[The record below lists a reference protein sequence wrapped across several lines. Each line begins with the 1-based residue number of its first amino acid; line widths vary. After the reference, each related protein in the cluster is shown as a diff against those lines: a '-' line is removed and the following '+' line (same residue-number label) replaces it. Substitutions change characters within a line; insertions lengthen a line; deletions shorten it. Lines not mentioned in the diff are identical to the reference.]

1 MSKIVRLTGV
11 LVCLVITGGP
21 LSAQTLSEAVE
32 MTLRT
37 NPDIQASKYNLA
49 AAEELYNQARGRYYP
64 SIDLVLA
71 GGRENSNNT
80 TTRALGYDDLW
91 LTREDRSIRLT
102 QMLYDGS
109 ATKNLVAQQS
119 ALVDSALS
127 RLASSH
133 ENISLR
139 AIQAYL
145 EVLRRSEV
153 VELTRQ
159 NLKDHETT
167 LSKIQERADSGIS
180 TKVDV
185 VQTIGRRAQAKSNLM
200 LAEREA
206 KNGDAQFFTIVG
218 EQPQSLVKPEMS
230 VVIPSTLEAALE
242 IAYSN
247 NPAIKAANAD
257 LEAAIAARQQSRGAF
272 YPRFDLEVGAS
283 RNDDIDGTPGAND
296 DESAVVRMSYNLYR
310 GGADRARMNEAEARE
325 FAARETLRSVKL
337 AVEEDVRVV
346 WNELEDIVVRLE
358 YLKSHVNSTDEVLVV
373 YREQLSLGKRT
384 LLDLLDIQNEQLRA
398 RVTFLS
404 GQYTEM
410 LARYRVM
417 ASIGGLLDSLG
428 IAPDLTSSQ

>member
-1 MSKIVRLTGV
+1 MNKRVLLVGV
-11 LVCLVITGGP
+11 LAGFILAAGS
-21 LSAQTLSEAVE
+21 LSAQTLSEAVK

-64 SIDLVLA
+64 SVDVVLA
-71 GGRENSNNT
+71 GGRENSNNS
-80 TTRALGYDDLW
+80 TTRALGNDDLW

-102 QMLYDGS
+102 QLLYDGS

-139 AIQAYL
+139 AIQVYL
-145 EVLRRSEV
+145 EVLRRNEV

-167 LSKIQERADSGIS
+167 LGKIQERADSGVS

-185 VQTIGRRAQAKSNLM
+185 VQTVGRRAQAKSNLM

-206 KNGDAQFFTIVG
+206 KNGRAQFFTVVG
-218 EQPQSLVKPEMS
+218 EQPQSLVKPEMN
-230 VVIPSTLEAALE
+230 VALPATLEAALE
-242 IAYSN
+242 MAYSK
-247 NPAIKAANAD
+247 NPAIKAATAD
-257 LEAAIAARQQSRGAF
+257 LDAAIAAKLQSRGVF
-272 YPRFDLEVGAS
+272 YPRFDLELGAT
-283 RNDDIDGTPGAND
+283 RNDDIDGVPGAND

-337 AVEEDVRVV
+337 AVEEDVRVI

-358 YLKSHVNSTDEVLVV
+358 YLKAHVDSTDEVLVV
-373 YREQLSLGKRT
+373 YNEQLRLSKRT

-398 RVTFLS
+398 RVTYLS
-404 GQYTEM
+404 GQYAEI

-428 IAPDLTSSQ
+428 IDADSVANQ